1 MDRYQPRRPGRHEIR
16 KFRGLDHHLIR
27 WGPDS
32 DDPVLVLHGYADCAA
47 SFQFVADE
55 VSPELPLC
63 ALDWRGFGG
72 SARNP
77 GAYWFP
83 DYYADLEQFVDTLCP
98 RRPARLVGH
107 SMGANVAMIYAGV
120 RPARVRRLVNLEGF
134 GLPRT
139 EPSQAPDRI
148 GKWLDQLRAPAEFAD
163 YADAAE
169 LAGRIMKR
177 NPRLTPERAAYV
189 AECWSGPKAGGGVR
203 LLTDP
208 GHKLVNPYLYR
219 REEMEAC
226 WRRIEAPVLLV
237 IGAQSDV
244 VARLAGEGGVEM
256 FRPLVRD
263 LRVEQVAGAGHMLH
277 HEEPRA
283 IARLIESF
291 LGES

>member
-1 MDRYQPRRPGRHEIR
+1 MTRYQPRSAPRHETRRI
-16 KFRGLDHHLIR
+16 RGLDHHLIR

-55 VSPELPLC
+55 ISPGLPL
-63 ALDWRGFGG
+63 AAIDWRGFGG

-77 GAYWFP
+77 GGYWFP
-83 DYYADLEQFVDTLCP
+83 DYYADLEQFIDLLCP
-98 RRPARLVGH
+98 SRPARLVGH
-107 SMGANVAMIYAGV
+107 SMGANVAMTYAGV
-120 RPARVRRLVNLEGF
+120 RPARVRRVVNLEGF

-148 GKWLDQLRAPAEFAD
+148 GKWLDQLREAAEFAD
-163 YADAAE
+163 YADTAE
-169 LAGRIMKR
+169 FASRIMKR
-177 NPRLTPERAAYV
+177 NPRLTPERAAFV
-189 AECWSGPKAGGGVR
+189 AECWCAPKEGGGVR

-208 GHKLVNPYLYR
+208 AHRLVNPYLYR

-237 IGAQSDV
+237 VGAQSELV
-244 VARLAGEGGVEM
+244 GRLGGEGGVAM
-256 FRPLVRD
+256 FRPLVRE
-263 LRVEQVAGAGHMLH
+263 LSIEHVAGAGHMLH

-291 LGES
+291 VGDS